1 MFPHTS
7 AFLRQGHA
15 SESSVNSSVIR
26 RPNPNRATIDRP
38 CKLAYEGIPPRP
50 TDNSCRSWHA
60 SFLFYMMKGVLP
72 SSVVGPRRSPHPLQ
86 SVLWNRGRVKM
97 SSSSMFDIKPI
108 NDPSSHDEIILFL
121 VSQREAKRAIRCF
134 PNCSTERVLLPERA
148 LRQGPRPLPAWILV
162 SSDKSAINA
171 QGSQPSPFRPP
182 GCPPSR
188 RTYRAS

>member
-1 MFPHTS
+1 MFPLSS
-7 AFLRQGHA
+7 ALLRQGQA

-26 RPNPNRATIDRP
+26 RPNPNRATFDRP

-72 SSVVGPRRSPHPLQ
+72 SSVVGPQSWHPLQ
-86 SVLWNRGRVKM
+86 SVLLNRRRVKM
-97 SSSSMFDIKPI
+97 SSFDIKPI
-108 NDPSSHDEIILFL
+108 IDPSSHDEIILFL
-121 VSQREAKRAIRCF
+121 VSQREAKMVQFIAIRCF

-148 LRQGPRPLPAWILV
+148 LRQGPRPLPTWILV
-162 SSDKSAINA
+162 RSDMSAKLRREVNLP
-171 QGSQPSPFRPP
+171 PSAL

-188 RTYRAS
+188 RIFRAS